1 MEYRNLAAVLR
12 QQADRLAG
20 KPALRFKR
28 HGSYQDLSWEQYR
41 GDVLACAAA
50 LVDAGIQ
57 IGDRIGLL
65 SENRAEW
72 LLADM
77 AILTA
82 GGVNVPPHSPL
93 TARQVHFQL
102 EETET
107 RWLFVSDQEQL
118 EKIRKVR
125 SELPELKGI
134 VVFEARAAAPD
145 ARSWSDFLQHGRQ
158 VLARWSSELAQREQR
173 LGPDDLATIMYTS
186 GTTGNPKGVML
197 THSNLMSNAI
207 AVREAFEVP
216 ADALMF
222 SWLPYSHIYARTVD
236 HYESLI
242 GGVTL
247 CLAES
252 ADTLIQ
258 NLAEV
263 QPTQMTG
270 VPRFYEKVLSA
281 VASDDPQKTARELT
295 KIFGPRMEV
304 LCSGGAPLPKPV
316 AEAYH
321 AAGLLLLQGYGL
333 TETSPVISFNRRSHN
348 KIGTVGPP
356 IPGVEVKI
364 GDDGEVLT
372 RGPLVMKGYWKNPP
386 ATAEAIRDGW
396 FHTGDLGHLDA
407 EGFLTITG
415 RKKELLVLSNGKK
428 VVPSYIE
435 GLLIADECIDQAAIC
450 GEGRNFLT
458 ALIVPHWDNLRRVLR
473 GQGIALDVMAES
485 ASNPDT
491 LARHPAVASLLQ
503 RRIEGALSQ
512 VANWERVKKFVV
524 LTQPFSVASDE
535 LTVSLKLRRDV
546 VLDHHAPEL
555 EALYRES
562 ENRGLT
568 IED

>member
-1 MEYRNLAAVLR
+1 
-12 QQADRLAG
+12 
-20 KPALRFKR
+20 
-28 HGSYQDLSWEQYR
+28 
-41 GDVLACAAA
+41 
-50 LVDAGIQ
+50 
-57 IGDRIGLL
+57 
-65 SENRAEW
+65 
-72 LLADM
+72 
-77 AILTA
+77 
-82 GGVNVPPHSPL
+82 
-93 TARQVHFQL
+93 
-102 EETET
+102 
-107 RWLFVSDQEQL
+107 
-118 EKIRKVR
+118 
-125 SELPELKGI
+125 
-134 VVFEARAAAPD
+134 
-145 ARSWSDFLQHGRQ
+145 
-158 VLARWSSELAQREQR
+158 
-173 LGPDDLATIMYTS
+173 
-186 GTTGNPKGVML
+186 
-197 THSNLMSNAI
+197 
-207 AVREAFEVP
+207 
-216 ADALMF
+216 
-222 SWLPYSHIYARTVD
+222 
-236 HYESLI
+236 
-242 GGVTL
+242 
-247 CLAES
+247 
-252 ADTLIQ
+252 
-258 NLAEV
+258 
-263 QPTQMTG
+263 MTG

-281 VASDDPQKTARELT
+281 VASDDRQKTARELAR
-295 KIFGPRMEV
+295 IFGPRMEV

-372 RGPLVMKGYWKNPP
+372 RGPLVMKGYWKNPS

-396 FHTGDLGHLDA
+396 FHTGDLGHLDS

-435 GLLIADECIDQAAIC
+435 GLLIADECIDQVAVC

-524 LTQPFSVASDE
+524 LTQPFSVANDE

-546 VLDHHAPEL
+546 VLDHHAAEL

-562 ENRGLT
+562 EKSS
-568 IED
+568 EDW